1 MGAMAGISGACS
13 SGSAG
18 AVDPNSGSD
27 FLLPV
32 VAAVIIGGTP
42 LAGGAGTIY
51 GALIG
56 VLIIAVIGSGVIF
69 LGIDAVWS
77 TFVTGFVIV
86 VAVGVDQ
93 LGAPAAAARRAN
105 PGLDLTCPCL
115 DLNPTTE
122 PGGQP

>member
-1 MGAMAGISGACS
+1 M
-13 SGSAG
+13 
-18 AVDPNSGSD
+18 
-27 FLLPV
+27 

-42 LAGGAGTIY
+42 LSGGAGTIY

-56 VLIIAVIGSGVIF
+56 VLIIAVISSGVIF

-93 LGAPAAAARRAN
+93 LVRQQRRR
-105 PGLDLTCPCL
+105 GERTQDSI
-115 DLNPTTE
+115 
-122 PGGQP
+122 